1 MSPLN
6 NHTDAHLLLLL
17 KQSDEAAFAQI
28 YNRHAPKVR
37 SIAYSKLNSI
47 EGAQEIVQET
57 FMNLWERRYSLNIES
72 LSTYLAVAVK
82 YQVINYIKKQVVI
95 RKHCDYYRS
104 FAKIIGEET
113 SNDVEL
119 MNLYEALDAGVKKLP
134 AKTQAVFKLS
144 RLEHKSI
151 SEIAIEL
158 NLSQKAIKYLITRS
172 LKELRFHLKEFI
184 ISAIFVLALFS

>member
-1 MSPLN
+1 
-6 NHTDAHLLLLL
+6 LLLL

-72 LSTYLAVAVK
+72 LSNYLAVSVK

-95 RKHCDYYRS
+95 RKHSDYYRS
-104 FAKIIGEET
+104 FAKVIGEET

-158 NLSQKAIKYLITRS
+158 NLSQKAIKYHITRS

-184 ISAIFVLALFS
+184 IPATFVLALFS